1 MGEML
6 AFPFRLGPSGHL
18 VTVDDTSDEGTSQ
31 LIAAAVLTR
40 PGERPL
46 YPTFGIPDPTFNK
59 LVGPNLAAVLAQYG
73 PAIQITSVDADFTD
87 SITQQVTINYQEQAL
102 AKS

>member
-6 AFPFRLGPSGHL
+6 AFPLRLGPSGHL
-18 VTVDDTSDEGTSQ
+18 VTVDDTSDAGIGQ

-46 YPTFGIPDPTFNK
+46 YPSFGTPDPTFDQ
-59 LVGPNLAAVLAQYG
+59 LLGPNLAAVLAQFG
-73 PAIQITSVDADFTD
+73 PRVQLAEVTTQFVDAT
-87 SITQQVTINYQEQAL
+87 TQAVNISYSEPTNGQ
-102 AKS
+102 S

>member
-6 AFPFRLGPSGHL
+6 AFPFRVGPAGHL
-18 VTVDDTSDEGTSQ
+18 GTVDDTSDEGISQ

-46 YPTFGIPDPTFNK
+46 YPTFGIPDPTFSK

-73 PAIQITSVDADFTD
+73 PAVQVSAVDTNFTN
-87 SITQQVTINYQEQAL
+87 STTQEVTINYQEQAV